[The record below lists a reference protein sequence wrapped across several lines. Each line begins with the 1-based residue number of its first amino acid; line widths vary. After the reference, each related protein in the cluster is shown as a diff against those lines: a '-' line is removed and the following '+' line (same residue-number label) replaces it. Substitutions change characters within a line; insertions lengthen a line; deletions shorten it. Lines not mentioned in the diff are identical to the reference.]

1 MKILKDISQKELVI
15 SALSTENEKLQGQ
28 LRQAVEG
35 ENLAKK
41 QNDILLKQKVSIF
54 ILSFVGKSNGFEG
67 TAADYWTS
75 KGKRWAQMDYW
86 NLKFES
92 IFILSFNIISLLSKK
107 RKTKSEERMNKWK
120 LLRKKWDFQL
130 IMYTFFI
137 MLFTYIL

>member
-1 MKILKDISQKELVI
+1 MVDDKFLKSREENMKILKDISQKELVI

-67 TAADYWTS
+67 TAADY
-75 KGKRWAQMDYW
+75 
-86 NLKFES
+86 
-92 IFILSFNIISLLSKK
+92 
-107 RKTKSEERMNKWK
+107 
-120 LLRKKWDFQL
+120 
-130 IMYTFFI
+130 
-137 MLFTYIL
+137 